1 MMEALAAREPKDVLV
16 RYSLGL
22 AYALLGAIQ
31 RELNLTA
38 SVQAYGKAI
47 AFRQELIQSYVQDQ
61 ASSGLCSSFL
71 WTVYPAISSLRFKLG
86 ARKSPCRDIAPL
98 TRTGAA

>member
-47 AFRQELIQSYVQDQ
+47 AF
-61 ASSGLCSSFL
+61 
-71 WTVYPAISSLRFKLG
+71 
-86 ARKSPCRDIAPL
+86 
-98 TRTGAA
+98 